1 MSHHKP
7 HKSCQHDAS
16 RDTSRQI
23 EEWNDTAQEVA
34 DATLPELFEAQVE
47 KTPDAVAVVFED
59 QRLSYRELNQRA
71 NQLAHMLIS
80 RGVGPEEMVGI
91 CLERSLEMVVG
102 LLGVLKAGAAYLPL
116 DPDYPKERLA
126 FMLQDAE
133 PVCVV
138 TTERTQRCLPDN
150 PTRILLENLG
160 TVEQQGKTHNPHNG
174 DRTRPLFLHNPAYV
188 IYTSGSTGRPKGVV
202 VTHGGLMNYLLYSGA
217 SYHGGGYRGA
227 PIHSSISFDLTIT
240 GFYVPL
246 IHGDFIVLLKREP
259 GGVELRAGYFREQV

>member
-1 MSHHKP
+1 MRFDLEVHAWEHGGEIELYWLYN
-7 HKSCQHDAS
+7 
-16 RDTSRQI
+16 RDLFDRWRIEQMSRQYVRLLEAVAANPEQRI
-23 EEWNDTAQEVA
+23 GEIDLLDDAERRQILEEWNDTAQEVA

-80 RGVGPEEMVGI
+80 RGVGPEEVVGI

-202 VTHGGLMNYLLYSGA
+202 VTHGGL
-217 SYHGGGYRGA
+217 
-227 PIHSSISFDLTIT
+227 
-240 GFYVPL
+240 
-246 IHGDFIVLLKREP
+246 
-259 GGVELRAGYFREQV
+259 

>member
-1 MSHHKP
+1 M
-7 HKSCQHDAS
+7 
-16 RDTSRQI
+16 
-23 EEWNDTAQEVA
+23 
-34 DATLPELFEAQVE
+34 
-47 KTPDAVAVVFED
+47 VFED

-202 VTHGGLMNYLLYSGA
+202 VTHGGVINRIAWMQSAYVLTSDDRVLHKTPY
-217 SYHGGGYRGA
+217 
-227 PIHSSISFDLTIT
+227 SFDVSVWEFFWFWTAGAALIVAQPRGHWDPKYLANLIVREHVTIT
-240 GFYVPL
+240 HFVPSML
-246 IHGDFIVLLKREP
+246 NAFLREP
-259 GGVELRAGYFREQV
+259 GLDSLRGVATGNMQRRRSRDGVTGSIS